1 MLTLTCGTPLEA
13 GRLFVTMCPAGYVK
27 MRS

>member
-1 MLTLTCGTPLEA
+1 MQALMCGTPLEA
-13 GRLFVTMCPAGYVK
+13 GRLFMTMCQAGYVK